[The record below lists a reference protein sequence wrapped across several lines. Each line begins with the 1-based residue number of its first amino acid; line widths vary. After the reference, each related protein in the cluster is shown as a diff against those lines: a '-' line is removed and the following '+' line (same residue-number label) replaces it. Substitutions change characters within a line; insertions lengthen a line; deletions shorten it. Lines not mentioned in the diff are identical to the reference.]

1 MADIRKID
9 RKTCTAGCQKE
20 RRRDLADRK
29 KESREIWQKKKDRQ
43 KDTAGCQKERRRD
56 LADQLAAAEKTSERL
71 IVAEPEPS
79 LPDEKKR
86 EGKTLHPVH

>member
-9 RKTCTAGCQKE
+9 RKTC
-20 RRRDLADRK
+20 
-29 KESREIWQKKKDRQ
+29 
-43 KDTAGCQKERRRD
+43 TAGCQKERRRD

-71 IVAEPEPS
+71 IVAEPETS

-86 EGKTLHPVH
+86 RE

>member
-1 MADIRKID
+1 M
-9 RKTCTAGCQKE
+9 
-20 RRRDLADRK
+20 ADRK
-29 KESREIWQKKKDRQ
+29 KESSQIWQTERKRAERYGRQKKDRQ

-86 EGKTLHPVH
+86 RE